1 MVCPLGCARNGHI
14 VTEQQKY
21 RVVTNHDGIEIREYA
36 PCVIAEV
43 TMSGE
48 ASRVG
53 SRAFGPLVGYISRNK
68 IAMTAPVIQ
77 EQGQGNG
84 EWNVAFVL
92 PEGQDLEQLPQP
104 QDARVSLRQVPE
116 QLCIAATWSGSWKY
130 SEVEKRIAMLEKRI
144 KELGYHPVGEPRWAR
159 YDPPWKPW
167 FARRNE
173 VIIPIAV

>member
-1 MVCPLGCARNGHI
+1 M
-14 VTEQQKY
+14 TEQQKY
-21 RVVTNHDGIEIREYA
+21 RVVESHDGLEIREYA

-43 TMSGE
+43 TMTGE

-53 SRAFGPLVGYISRNK
+53 NKAFGPLVGYISQNK
-68 IAMTAPVIQ
+68 IAMTSPVIQ
-77 EQGQGNG
+77 EQGDASG

-92 PEGQDLEQLPQP
+92 PEGRELKELPAP
-104 QDARVSLRQVPE
+104 QDSRVSLRQVPE

-130 SEVEKRIAMLEKRI
+130 SEVEKRIAVLNRKLI
-144 KELGYHPVGEPRWAR
+144 ELGYHSVGEPRWAR

-173 VIIPIAV
+173 VIIPIAA